1 MEKVTQTEDKKV
13 IAGKRLREWRKKL
26 NLTQEMLAEKIGELP
41 ENNGKDRSDKQIGY
55 MERGIREISP
65 EYARLLGKA
74 LGILPEYLLVEVD
87 YATEAEHFSNVI
99 NAMNNEGDLLYTGLC
114 AFALLNQFEI
124 TPPIT
129 RNTGSLEN
137 YFRNIKAGYKI
148 AKGEQAISLS
158 IEEMNRFE
166 NEVCDFVEL
175 KLKHLF
181 KQKGV
186 DL

>member
-1 MEKVTQTEDKKV
+1 MENVTKNPWKDVPPKDRVK
-13 IAGKRLREWRKKL
+13 ICRKRM
-26 NLTQEMLAEKIGELP
+26 NLTQLELMDRIRELP
-41 ENNGKDRSDKQIGY
+41 ENGDKERNEKQIGY
-55 MERGIREISP
+55 IENGNRKLSA
-65 EYARLLGKA
+65 EYARLLGKVFGVQPSFL
-74 LGILPEYLLVEVD
+74 LGETDFE
-87 YATEAEHFSNVI
+87 TETAHFQSVI
-99 NAMNNEGDLLYTGLC
+99 DTMHHEGNLLYTGLC

-124 TPPIT
+124 TPPKT

-137 YFRNIKAGYKI
+137 YFRNVKAGYKI
-148 AKGEQAISLS
+148 ARGEQAISLS

>member
-13 IAGKRLREWRKKL
+13 IAGKRLRECRKKL

-41 ENNGKDRSDKQIGY
+41 ENNGKDRSDKHIGY
-55 MERGIREISP
+55 MERGLREISP
-65 EYARLLGKA
+65 EYARLLGKV
-74 LGILPEYLLVEVD
+74 LGVLPEYFLLEVD
-87 YATEAEHFSNVI
+87 YATEAEHFADVI
-99 NAMNNEGDLLYTGLC
+99 NAMNNEGDLLYTGLS

-124 TPPIT
+124 TPPQT
-129 RNTGSLEN
+129 KGTGSLEN
-137 YFRNIKAGYKI
+137 YFRAVKKGYTI
-148 AKGEQAISLS
+148 SKGEQAVSLS
-158 IEEMNRFE
+158 VEEMNRFE